1 MKKKMLVLFLSLCM
15 VLGCMCTAAAEPV
28 TASVSYDSANSE
40 ITVTGTAYGP
50 TSVTVA
56 KEGLLPE
63 NMSDSTRAL
72 IFKQIEVR
80 GSYSCVLGMP
90 DNAEGG
96 KYIVYVACAGG
107 EATDS
112 FMVVDSSSAAD
123 VIQKLN
129 AASGSEF
136 EKIITDNAAILGID
150 ISNEL
155 YIKNSE
161 KIISRLEKM
170 IFEDP
175 DDFYTKYA
183 KTYAICAIESEENPE
198 NIEKIL
204 SKYGKQL
211 GIDYE
216 NDFANDARMDSK
228 IKADLLGL
236 LHKTDY
242 VSLMDKNSNVDFAK
256 IFKES
261 KAVAAVAAA
270 DSWVVLKKTV
280 TVDFAEDF
288 ADLLN
293 DSTYKKV
300 KDKDRTFEKLAA
312 MDRSSIENI
321 KKNFLA
327 AAKAAYNEEKK
338 NDSSSSGTGSSGS
351 SGSGSVT
358 SPAVTPEMRGDKP
371 TAMFSDVTSE
381 HWGFDAVNTLASEKI
396 ISGYG
401 DGTFLPSNN
410 ITRAEFTKL
419 IMGIEGKI
427 GKAHKTEGTVR
438 VACVGDSLTQGF
450 IEKDGKYTTAQSYTD
465 FLSRELGE
473 NYEVK
478 NFGIAAYGLYSEHL
492 YPYLK
497 TDKYRESLDYK
508 PDVVVIMMGTNDAKT
523 MYWDK
528 ISADYAEIY
537 RSFILSYRELSSA
550 PEIVVGIP
558 GPVFDGEYLPDRPD
572 KNMNEMRETE
582 RNVCAELGIGT
593 VDFYELMKGE
603 SNLFP
608 DGLHFNEEGAKKT
621 AAEFAKSIKVLFEG
635 ARESGEVSFSDVS
648 DGDWFAPFIAS
659 AAKSGFIN
667 GSDGSFRPNDNI
679 TREDAA
685 LIIYRMLTA
694 IGKKPSGYKSFAD
707 RNDIS
712 DYAKDAVLALGGAKI
727 VQGSGENM
735 FLPKNNI
742 TRAEAAQLLYN
753 VLNK

>member
-72 IFKQIEVR
+72 IFKQIEAR

-242 VSLMDKNSNVDFAK
+242 VSLTDKNSNVDFAK

-312 MDRSSIENI
+312 MDKSSIENI

-358 SPAVTPEMRGDKP
+358 SPAVTPEMRDDKP

-381 HWGFDAVNTLASEKI
+381 HWGFDAVNTLVSEKI

-419 IMGIEGKI
+419 IVGIE
-427 GKAHKTEGTVR
+427 
-438 VACVGDSLTQGF
+438 
-450 IEKDGKYTTAQSYTD
+450 EK
-465 FLSRELGE
+465 
-473 NYEVK
+473 
-478 NFGIAAYGLYSEHL
+478 
-492 YPYLK
+492 LK
-497 TDKYRESLDYK
+497 TSNENDDKQSENSD
-508 PDVVVIMMGTNDAKT
+508 
-523 MYWDK
+523 
-528 ISADYAEIY
+528 
-537 RSFILSYRELSSA
+537 
-550 PEIVVGIP
+550 
-558 GPVFDGEYLPDRPD
+558 
-572 KNMNEMRETE
+572 
-582 RNVCAELGIGT
+582 
-593 VDFYELMKGE
+593 
-603 SNLFP
+603 
-608 DGLHFNEEGAKKT
+608 
-621 AAEFAKSIKVLFEG
+621 
-635 ARESGEVSFSDVS
+635 VSFSDVNEN
-648 DGDWFAPFIAS
+648 DWFAPFVAS

-667 GSDGSFRPNDNI
+667 GSDGKFRPNDNI

-694 IGKKPSGYKSFAD
+694 IGKKPSGYKPFAD